1 MDINSETKAA
11 ATDAETQ
18 ARTVT
23 VARDEKAA
31 RVAPRTVKH
40 CIVTEEVPLE
50 GNVLEAFMAA
60 KRDAAADKKATDEM
74 TADKAVVVLSRD
86 WHSGGG
92 SRGQAEEA
100 AMLTPVA
107 PQPQP
112 AMPELPTGLRVC
124 KDSRTGKTYYVTPEG
139 TTVASAEVAG
149 VAAEAVATGA
159 AVVGEAKRERGK
171 KRRATPAPMEV
182 LMFTDASEA
191 GEPIMYI
198 KPFGELPLN
207 LQRRMRNKHR
217 SFHNID
223 EDKHEMWEQRV
234 TDLVGWSARTDAQ
247 RAMKATRFSEW
258 MADNERSRIPLLV
271 VSSFTWG
278 EC

>member
-31 RVAPRTVKH
+31 RTVKH

-50 GNVLEAFMAA
+50 GNVLAAFMAA

-92 SRGQAEEA
+92 CRGQAV
-100 AMLTPVA
+100 MLTPVA

-112 AMPELPTGLRVC
+112 AMPKLPTACEEAAVVG
-124 KDSRTGKTYYVTPEG
+124 
-139 TTVASAEVAG
+139 A
-149 VAAEAVATGA
+149 AAEA
-159 AVVGEAKRERGK
+159 AVVGEAKLERGK

-278 EC
+278 EY